1 MARALVAIGSCLATA
16 LAGAQAAPASPSAGS
31 VEPVAE
37 GAVPAPTTWSVAQ
50 IGTPPTAPTGAPAG
64 GTGARP
70 VLRWLVQDI
79 PPHFSYRD
87 GKPPQRPEDLGQGEV
102 DGFLRVLTER
112 LPQYRHEFVELSLPR
127 FEAQA
132 RAGETLCSLL
142 HVRTPERLQWLYFT
156 PLHPPL
162 LTRQVHVILRR
173 EDLSRFEPNGQALQL
188 ADLLRRKDL
197 VGLVPRDRSFGPR
210 IDKLLS
216 ADPDQAPRSVVAGRS
231 ANLLGML
238 KARRMDWT
246 LDYPATVEQ
255 YSQQHPG
262 SPELM
267 RLPLAEGRSTMVAT
281 GSCSRTPTGRRA
293 IEAIDQAVRQIA
305 AEPLPQRDALIRAW
319 RGPAG
324 IEAEDLKAINRYFD
338 ERARGPAQIE

>member
-1 MARALVAIGSCLATA
+1 MTRALLAIGSCLATA
-16 LAGAQAAPASPSAGS
+16 IAGAQAAPASPLARPIES
-31 VEPVAE
+31 
-37 GAVPAPTTWSVAQ
+37 
-50 IGTPPTAPTGAPAG
+50 TAAK
-64 GTGARP
+64 P

-87 GKPPQRPEDLGQGEV
+87 GKPPQRGEDLGQGEV
-102 DGFLRVLTER
+102 DGFLRVLVER
-112 LPQYRHEFVELSLPR
+112 MPQYRHEFVELSLPR

-132 RAGETLCSLL
+132 RQGETLCSLL

-173 EDLSRFEPNGQALQL
+173 EDLARFEANGQPLQL

-197 VGLVPRDRSFGPR
+197 IGLVPRDRSFGPR
-210 IDKLLS
+210 IDKLLT

-262 SPELM
+262 SPDLT

-281 GSCSRTPTGRRA
+281 GSCSRTVAGRRA
-293 IEAIDQAVRQIA
+293 IEAIDQAVRQLA
-305 AEPLPQRDALIRAW
+305 AEPPAQRDALIKSW

-324 IEAEDLKAINRYFD
+324 VEPEDLKAIHRYFD